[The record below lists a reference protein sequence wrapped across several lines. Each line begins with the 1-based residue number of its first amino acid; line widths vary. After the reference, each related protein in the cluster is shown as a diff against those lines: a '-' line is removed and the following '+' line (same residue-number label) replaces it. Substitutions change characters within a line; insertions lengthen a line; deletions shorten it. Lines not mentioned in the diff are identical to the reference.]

1 MVILYIFPVLLWCE
15 KKNLATLASW
25 RNVDP
30 EFESHNGKRQDFKSD
45 MPLNYFKEEDNNVN
59 WQQLNFKVQF
69 YVYTYVRLRDSN
81 SNHRFLGRLWHSEA
95 ARNVSEFSKRSD
107 LFWRPVKKTLPNEE
121 LKSDHHYF
129 KRCPQSWPERERER
143 ENNDLDSSILF
154 ATFGGICT
162 LWSFYCCHVG
172 CGGSKTFPHST
183 LIEIL

>member
-107 LFWRPVKKTLPNEE
+107 LFWRPVKKNLAQWRTQ
-121 LKSDHHYF
+121 K
-129 KRCPQSWPERERER
+129 WPSLFQEVPPILTGERER